1 LRPTSEQ
8 LDPLLFLPALLEE
21 VASTCVERGASVIG
35 HLKCLLRIGDG
46 HVSCNLTSVRSG
58 AACREGSAGTVP
70 TDGEAELDL
79 VVLVYGLSA
88 GAIDGVVG
96 ETLERL
102 LAPLRVAWVKSASFP
117 A

>member
-1 LRPTSEQ
+1 MCGARSFGHRPPQVPAPHGRWARQ
-8 LDPLLFLPALLEE
+8 LQPDVRAVGRRLP
-21 VASTCVERGASVIG
+21 GG
-35 HLKCLLRIGDG
+35 Q
-46 HVSCNLTSVRSG
+46 
-58 AACREGSAGTVP
+58 CRDVP
-70 TDGEAELDL
+70 ADSEAELDL

-102 LAPLRVAWVKSASFP
+102 LAPLRVAWAKSASFH